1 LEKVRNTQRD
11 VGKRRNGISVA
22 ESGRMTMSIVVGVM
36 VTWLTTT
43 SGAQSSQAS
52 SPSTQTV
59 TPEKPDKPLTLVGCV
74 AADQAN
80 ADQFTFADEKAGVTY
95 RLNGT
100 KLQTYNGRRVQIVGG
115 LYPSA
120 NVAAQAG
127 AIDPTKA
134 AIAATTETGSAP
146 LPEFHVKQVRQLR
159 GSCGPTSPK

>member
-1 LEKVRNTQRD
+1 
-11 VGKRRNGISVA
+11 
-22 ESGRMTMSIVVGVM
+22 
-36 VTWLTTT
+36 
-43 SGAQSSQAS
+43 
-52 SPSTQTV
+52 V
-59 TPEKPDKPLTLVGCV
+59 TPEKPDKPLILVGCV

-134 AIAATTETGSAP
+134 AIAATTETRTAP
-146 LPEFHVKQVRQLR
+146 LPEFQVKQVRQLR
-159 GSCGPTSPK
+159 GSCSPSPPK

>member
-1 LEKVRNTQRD
+1 MAHLLLK
-11 VGKRRNGISVA
+11 
-22 ESGRMTMSIVVGVM
+22 SGSMTMSIVVAVM
-36 VTWLTTT
+36 VTSLTTT

-134 AIAATTETGSAP
+134 AIAAATETRTAP
-146 LPEFHVKQVRQLR
+146 LPEFQVKQVRQLR
-159 GSCGPTSPK
+159 GSCSPSPPK